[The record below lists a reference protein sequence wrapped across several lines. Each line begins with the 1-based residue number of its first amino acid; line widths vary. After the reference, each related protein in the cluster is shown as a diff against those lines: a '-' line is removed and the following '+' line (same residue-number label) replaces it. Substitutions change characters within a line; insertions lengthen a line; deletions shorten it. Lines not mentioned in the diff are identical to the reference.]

1 MITLYGYNRSR
12 WIKPYWTLNEL
23 GVPFEA
29 KNFRPDYLHAEC
41 PEVLAHNP
49 FAKLPVL
56 VDGDF
61 SVFESSAIS
70 TYLADKYPEKKL
82 SPKPGSRDRALYDQW
97 ISLASTDLEQ
107 PLWRI
112 AKHSF
117 LYPPEKQSEADKI
130 LAREDFLKEA
140 KVLNELI
147 TPYLVG
153 GSFSVADIVMGY
165 TLNWANGYKLLEDFP
180 KLKSYVVEHTARGS
194 FPKELFQVAR

>member
-12 WIKPYWTLNEL
+12 WIKPYWTLREL

-29 KNFRPDYLHAEC
+29 KNVRPDLLRTEH
-41 PEVLAHNP
+41 PEVLALNP
-49 FAKLPVL
+49 FAKLPIL

-61 SVFESSAIS
+61 TVFESSAIS

-82 SPKPGSRDRALYDQW
+82 SPKSATRDRALYDQW
-97 ISLASTDLEQ
+97 ISLASSDLEQ

-117 LYPPEKQSEADKI
+117 LYPVEKRSAADKE
-130 LAREDFLKEA
+130 LAREDFLKEVS
-140 KVLNELI
+140 VLEEQI

-153 GSFSVADIVMGY
+153 GVFTVADIVMAY
-165 TLNWANGYKLLEDFP
+165 TLNWANGYKLLEGFP
-180 KLKSYVVEHTARGS
+180 KVKAYLATHSGRAS
-194 FPKELFQVAR
+194 FPSELYGK